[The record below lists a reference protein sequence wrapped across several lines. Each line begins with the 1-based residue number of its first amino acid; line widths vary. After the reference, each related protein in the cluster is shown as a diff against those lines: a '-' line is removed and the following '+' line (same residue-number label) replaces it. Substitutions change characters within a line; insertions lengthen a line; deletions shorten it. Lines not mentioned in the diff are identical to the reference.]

1 MFNDTDFIKA
11 YIEEISKEDWTD
23 ESLSAVVRTLPQDL
37 SAGTYIEIVKN
48 LEKALEAEEKDFSDE
63 VQRLKNTRALMS
75 LSISMDLAHSSTVVA
90 TDVADS
96 SQTTQD
102 VETDSVAEVVVADVA
117 TTEEG
122 EAPAEEEKAEKSEN
136 ETA

>member
-23 ESLSAVVRTLPQDL
+23 ETLAAVVRTLPQDL
-37 SAGTYIEIVKN
+37 SAETYIEVVKN

-75 LSISMDLAHSSTVVA
+75 LSVSMDLANSNTVEA
-90 TDVADS
+90 KDESKAEKGTEDEP
-96 SQTTQD
+96 
-102 VETDSVAEVVVADVA
+102 ETGVAEVVVAGAA
-117 TTEEG
+117 TAEEG
-122 EAPAEEEKAEKSEN
+122 EAPAEEEKAEKSE
-136 ETA
+136 

>member
-23 ESLSAVVRTLPQDL
+23 ESLAAIVRTLPQDL
-37 SAGTYIEIVKN
+37 SAEAYIEIVKN

-75 LSISMDLAHSSTVVA
+75 LSISMDLANSNTVEA
-90 TDVADS
+90 KDVS
-96 SQTTQD
+96 
-102 VETDSVAEVVVADVA
+102 
-117 TTEEG
+117 
-122 EAPAEEEKAEKSEN
+122 KAEKG
-136 ETA
+136 